1 MRIDEVLKKA
11 AGLLVELPEEQQKPA
26 KPWSVM
32 DDPTPSQPIPARQPE
47 SKLADLKPAP
57 TTRTVEQVVREAPGP
72 NLDEIKPTANPA
84 EPVIDGSGNVNYAMI
99 YVLANLPSSPFT
111 AEQVLELLATLPAD
125 LPMESKRSTVKITIN
140 AMAKATGVTS
150 DAIVADASRKLT
162 ALAAYS
168 KSYADQVAQFTT
180 KADAEITALLA
191 EVDQRKRA
199 IEDAKTKQAQMLDAC
214 AHETNRLD
222 EVLEFFSLD
231 IHPSKYAT

>member
-99 YVLANLPSSPFT
+99 YVLANLPSSPLASADPCTPVHARLLKARRSPSLSPQIRASACRVSRLILWLRGPFT
-111 AEQVLELLATLPAD
+111 LL
-125 LPMESKRSTVKITIN
+125 
-140 AMAKATGVTS
+140 
-150 DAIVADASRKLT
+150 
-162 ALAAYS
+162 
-168 KSYADQVAQFTT
+168 
-180 KADAEITALLA
+180 
-191 EVDQRKRA
+191 
-199 IEDAKTKQAQMLDAC
+199 
-214 AHETNRLD
+214 
-222 EVLEFFSLD
+222 
-231 IHPSKYAT
+231 